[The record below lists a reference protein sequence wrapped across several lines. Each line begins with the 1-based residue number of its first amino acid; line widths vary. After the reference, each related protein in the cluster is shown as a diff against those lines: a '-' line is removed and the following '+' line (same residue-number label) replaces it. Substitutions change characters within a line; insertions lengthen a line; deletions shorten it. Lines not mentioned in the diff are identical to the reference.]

1 MNNLK
6 IIALFVL
13 MMSIP
18 LANALA
24 VSEAALLFLLISP
37 SPRANGMGNTFM
49 ALPANDAMATI
60 YNPGSLGIFALQNYA
75 SIGYYPRH
83 VQWLPSLTSDA
94 FYNYNAI
101 NFGFKLDNRLFAGI
115 GYHKISMDLGN
126 QFFTDERGNPMAAFQ
141 SWERAH
147 ALTFG
152 IGGNFGVK
160 IGLGM
165 SIKYI
170 ESQLGGIRIDST
182 YRTAKADIFAYD
194 FGGVV
199 QAPLFEILHNSIYL
213 PLTDQ
218 LMLKPLFVPAMG
230 YSINNYG
237 GEIIYIDEAQADPIP
252 RVARIGYSIDT
263 GILMNYNN
271 ADWRLISFKWAREA
285 EDLLVKRVS
294 PGNKIEY
301 QSGLGDIDFFHDLI
315 EWKGNPNIVKRQG
328 WELNF
333 GEIFYY
339 RKGKYEDPE
348 GQVFYKTTGYGIG
361 ITGLLKLTR
370 IFSQNQT
377 IKFFS
382 DHLDIQY
389 HWSEIETPSGS
400 PLYGTEFKG
409 INLVIK

>member
-1 MNNLK
+1 MKNSK
-6 IIALFVL
+6 IFVFFVV
-13 MMSIP
+13 MIFFP

-24 VSEAALLFLLISP
+24 VSEAALLILLISP
-37 SPRANGMGNTFM
+37 SPRANGMGDTFM
-49 ALPANDAMATI
+49 ALPTNDAMATI

-75 SIGYYPRH
+75 SIGFYPHH
-83 VQWLPSLTSDA
+83 VQWLPSLTSNV
-94 FYNYNAI
+94 FYNCNAI
-101 NFGFKLDNRLFAGI
+101 NFGFKLNKKIFAGI
-115 GYHKISMDLGN
+115 GYHKISLDLGN
-126 QFFTDERGNPMAAFQ
+126 QYFTDSRGNPTSAFQ
-141 SWERAH
+141 SWERVH

-165 SIKYI
+165 SIKYV
-170 ESQLGGIRIDST
+170 ESQLGGPSFDSIV
-182 YRTAKADIFAYD
+182 RSAKVDIFAYD

-213 PLTDQ
+213 PLTDHLRLQ
-218 LMLKPLFVPAMG
+218 PLFVPAIG

-237 GEIIYIDEAQADPIP
+237 GEVTYTDETQADPIC

-263 GILMNYNN
+263 GILMNDNN
-271 ADWRLISFKWAREA
+271 TDWRLISFKWAREA
-285 EDLLVKRVS
+285 EDLLVKRS
-294 PGNKIEY
+294 GSQIKY
-301 QSGLGDIDFFHDLI
+301 QCGLGDIDFFHDLI

-328 WELNF
+328 WEFNF

-348 GQVFYKTTGYGIG
+348 GLVFYKTAGYGIG
-361 ITGLLKLTR
+361 IAGLLKLTK
-370 IFSQNQT
+370 IFSQNQN
-377 IKFFS
+377 IKFFAN
-382 DHLDIQY
+382 HLDIQY
-389 HWSEIETPSGS
+389 HWSEIEIPPSS